1 MIQLDHILEN
11 EAVTL
16 VRVLEQIRREGPIS
30 QVEIGRKLG
39 LGRAIVNI
47 HVKKLLAQGVVVPTG
62 DVEGSVGRP
71 RVLLDLAR
79 EGKAV
84 LGICLD
90 SPYLSG
96 AVMDFSNRLI
106 VKRELDVSDVKSH
119 VDLGQ
124 RIVELVV
131 DLERSAR
138 KKGLSLYATCFSVP
152 GVLEVDSG
160 KILNYVNMPAANG
173 LDVKQVLKS
182 LLNVPIYIVPLG
194 AAIYWGGLE
203 AQQANQQVFHVIWDL
218 GVGMMFGR
226 GFEIGFKEYRRHAK
240 SVNSNIR
247 DIGHAVLWPNGK
259 RCYCGRRG
267 CMEAYLGGRAIT
279 DRWNAQHPDEEL
291 AFSGLLNLARNDDSR
306 CLKLISRHARRLGE
320 ALGWIF
326 AVHQPSYIKLSGQI
340 PDSAPIA
347 RDAFWHGVT
356 RRMGDGANRIQ
367 FNYVG
372 DTRAVQVVGSCRLAL
387 HVRFNRPLLDMV
399 SADDTSEGAVAFV
412 LG

>member
-1 MIQLDHILEN
+1 M
-11 EAVTL
+11 
-16 VRVLEQIRREGPIS
+16 
-30 QVEIGRKLG
+30 
-39 LGRAIVNI
+39 
-47 HVKKLLAQGVVVPTG
+47 
-62 DVEGSVGRP
+62 
-71 RVLLDLAR
+71 
-79 EGKAV
+79 
-84 LGICLD
+84 
-90 SPYLSG
+90 
-96 AVMDFSNRLI
+96 
-106 VKRELDVSDVKSH
+106 
-119 VDLGQ
+119 
-124 RIVELVV
+124 
-131 DLERSAR
+131 
-138 KKGLSLYATCFSVP
+138 
-152 GVLEVDSG
+152 
-160 KILNYVNMPAANG
+160 
-173 LDVKQVLKS
+173 
-182 LLNVPIYIVPLG
+182 
-194 AAIYWGGLE
+194 
-203 AQQANQQVFHVIWDL
+203 IWDL

-291 AFSGLLNLARNDDSR
+291 VFSGLLNLARNDDSR